1 MGDGWRG
8 SGPPRYSTRSRPCC
22 WGIFCNWYGFVP
34 RDDNWNISRGC
45 GGVWLLRSIRKGAA
59 TTYTTPTVLR
69 ILVGVR
75 RHPIKVGMKVGGGPV
90 TFTGA
95 LGMAV
100 QVGVDTGFPVGALES
115 QIRYKIQNTND
126 RMQGNLLGLAA
137 LHVRIACNFE
147 EDR

>member
-1 MGDGWRG
+1 
-8 SGPPRYSTRSRPCC
+8 
-22 WGIFCNWYGFVP
+22 
-34 RDDNWNISRGC
+34 
-45 GGVWLLRSIRKGAA
+45 
-59 TTYTTPTVLR
+59 
-69 ILVGVR
+69 
-75 RHPIKVGMKVGGGPV
+75 
-90 TFTGA
+90 
-95 LGMAV
+95 MAV